1 MPLSEKQIIW
11 HENNKE
17 NKKEYD
23 RLYRIKNKEKI
34 AKEKE
39 EYAKKYPDRITKAKK
54 AYKEKNAECIKE
66 AGKKYSRVNAQKI
79 KEYSATYRKE
89 NAAKV
94 RYWAMKRHTA
104 KLQRTPKW
112 LTPDDCWMIEQAYEL
127 AVLRKKMF
135 GFDWHVDHIMPLQG
149 KLVSG
154 LHVPMNL
161 QVIPGLENSSKSNRY
176 EV

>member
-1 MPLSEKQIIW
+1 
-11 HENNKE
+11 
-17 NKKEYD
+17 
-23 RLYRIKNKEKI
+23 
-34 AKEKE
+34 
-39 EYAKKYPDRITKAKK
+39 
-54 AYKEKNAECIKE
+54 
-66 AGKKYSRVNAQKI
+66 
-79 KEYSATYRKE
+79 
-89 NAAKV
+89 
-94 RYWAMKRHTA
+94 MKRHTA

>member
-11 HENNKE
+11 HANNKE
-17 NKKEYD
+17 KKKEYD
-23 RLYRIKNKEKI
+23 RLYRDKNKEKI

-39 EYAKKYPDRITKAKK
+39 EYAKKYPDRVAKAKK
-54 AYKEKNAECIKE
+54 EYKERNAEAIKE
-66 AGKKYSRVNAQKI
+66 AGRKYAQLNAEKI
-79 KEYSATYRKE
+79 NRYSAIYRK
-89 NAAKV
+89 NNVARI

-112 LTPDDCWMIEQAYEL
+112 LTPDDYWMIEQAYEL

-135 GFDWHVDHIMPLQG
+135 GFDWHVDHIIPLQG

-154 LHVPMNL
+154 LHVPTNL
-161 QVIPGLENSSKSNRY
+161 QVIPGRENSSKSNRY
-176 EV
+176 EI